1 MRKNFKRTL
10 AVLCAAALT
19 TLSVAVAGNLSS
31 LKTAAEVSPSGEI
44 NFGKDNAYLKL
55 NDALESAP
63 TSVEA
68 EVNMPSTIKDEWVLY
83 NCDGKSDF
91 IGGMKVSNG
100 LVTVGT
106 TNKNEAPGEG
116 MKYLE
121 FTSESKTLTTYTNNL
136 GIDVSR
142 YNISISENKSDLTL
156 AFWAYSETDGS
167 LFNGGELRLSSKSSG
182 EDDRPHA
189 YYSANQITVK
199 AGWNYIEIPLHKFK
213 FRNGYSFTNGINT
226 FRIHGCKVTDSA
238 NYRME
243 RIGEVKLVVNKNASE
258 WTLINGN
265 EEYKNGINDN
275 NTFTYSH
282 VTIENDTVTEEQP
295 NSAEIAGSDYIKV
308 ATTSN
313 ATFSIVKNLSPSV
326 DLSKYSPE
334 DLELD
339 FWFYTSKGGTVFDG
353 GWLFFSNS
361 KDGFTGQNSGAA
373 KGIPAASISKTLDV
387 GWNHIK
393 IPLNKMTED
402 ADQNNKV
409 FSYSDIK
416 CFKFNGVKTSEA
428 CVSGIG
434 KVKIVAKTE
443 DKVYASTVDET
454 VYNKGYSILSNLNSG
469 TGDTPYALFVTRE
482 GKPAFIYNDKMF
494 VLNHNICTGE
504 FVKLGVTVN
513 KDGTVTFNVGDNI
526 TATSV
531 DTVDTSAEVQF
542 TAPHSIGA
550 DANGGTLMNGS
561 IKNLV
566 VKNGETETGRWELFA
581 NKAYPLNAVKDSVG
595 SNHAHFAGIADS
607 NAAVVVEYSNA
618 TAGAAP
624 ADTDDMDGYVFAG
637 WFTDA
642 DCTKAFT
649 GTNAKA
655 YAKYVDK
662 AVLTV
667 KAQVNS
673 DKNAI
678 RFVTTVDSLDYKL
691 VGFDIE
697 FCGKKADPEK
707 TKTTTVYT
715 SLNQY
720 VNDNKEAVLPTV
732 FSPVSKYFAAFT
744 VRNVPIDKT
753 NEKFTVKAYWI
764 TLDGTTVYGESAQK
778 SIS

>member
-10 AVLCAAALT
+10 AVLCAAALA

-44 NFGKDNAYLKL
+44 NFGEDNAYLKL
-55 NDALESAP
+55 DETLESAP

-68 EVNMPSTIKDEWVLY
+68 DVKMPSTIKDEWVLRTGGDLT
-83 NCDGKSDF
+83 NI
-91 IGGMKVSNG
+91 IGGMQVKDG
-100 LVTVGT
+100 RVTAGT
-106 TNKNEAPGEG
+106 TNKGEAIGEG
-116 MKYLE
+116 MKYIE
-121 FTSESKTLTTYTNNL
+121 FTSQDDTLTAHTNYL

-142 YNISISENKSDLTL
+142 YNTSDLTL
-156 AFWAYSETDGS
+156 AFWAYSATAGT
-167 LFNGGELRLSSKSSG
+167 LFEGGQLRLSDNDSG
-182 EDDRPHA
+182 TDEKPYA
-189 YYSANQITVK
+189 YYLAKNITVE
-199 AGWNYIEIPLHKFK
+199 AGWNYIELPLNKF
-213 FRNGYSFTNGINT
+213 GTAHDYSFANGINY
-226 FRIHGCKVTDSA
+226 FRIHGCKNTS
-238 NYRME
+238 NFHMQ
-243 RIGEVKLVVNKNASE
+243 RIGEVKLVVNKDASE
-258 WTLINGN
+258 WTLRKGGIGTTAYDGGIKPNNKNIDEYPLDKDYDPCMGLKY
-265 EEYKNGINDN
+265 EEFTSTGAD
-275 NTFTYSH
+275 TFTNSGNTVNIDVSAYAPNELAVDFWCWSDNDGQLFKRGGLILSNRTTG
-282 VTIENDTVTEEQP
+282 VTVGAFLQY
-295 NSAEIAGSDYIKV
+295 AGSQIKV
-308 ATTSN
+308 
-313 ATFSIVKNLSPSV
+313 
-326 DLSKYSPE
+326 
-334 DLELD
+334 
-339 FWFYTSKGGTVFDG
+339 
-353 GWLFFSNS
+353 
-361 KDGFTGQNSGAA
+361 QH
-373 KGIPAASISKTLDV
+373 
-387 GWNHIK
+387 GWNHITLTLDK
-393 IPLNKMTED
+393 FANVPDKNANNEMFHW
-402 ADQNNKV
+402 DQPIRT
-409 FSYSDIK
+409 FR
-416 CFKFNGVKTSEA
+416 FNGLAQTKDTDETNKIR
-428 CVSGIG
+428 IG
-434 KVKIVAKTE
+434 EVKIVAKTE
-443 DKVYASTVDET
+443 NKVYTSDVDQT
-454 VYNKGYSILSNLNSG
+454 VYNNGYSVFSNIGSD
-469 TGDTPYALFVTRE
+469 GDTPYALFVTRE

-513 KDGTVTFNVGDNI
+513 EDGTITFNVDDNI
-526 TATSV
+526 TATSKGTA
-531 DTVDTSAEVQF
+531 TVPETAVF
-542 TAPHSIGA
+542 TATHSIGA
-550 DANGGTLMNGS
+550 DANGGALMNGS

-566 VKNGETETGRWELFA
+566 IKNGETVTGNWTLSA

-595 SNHAHFAGIADS
+595 TNDAHFAGIANS

-618 TAGAAP
+618 TAGDAP
-624 ADTDDMDGYVFAG
+624 EDAHKMDGYVFAG
-637 WFTDA
+637 WFTAA